1 MHKAFLHNVKKTG
14 KLDIMRTL
22 YFYIVLFC
30 VLFTQSLTAQV
41 SFEASVNKEQVPL
54 NDVVQIEFTMN
65 SDGDNFSPPSFDA
78 FTVVGGPSSSVS
90 YSWINGKK
98 SFKKSF
104 SYLLQPKRKGKI
116 TIGKASIQ
124 IDGETLTTNPITL
137 TVTDAV
143 ERQDPR
149 QRMNQIQQGS
159 LDKVHLVAEVSKS
172 KPFINEPITIVYK
185 LYFNANVGGYRG
197 NEIPTYDKFWTY
209 SVDMPQRPELK
220 QGKYKGELYN
230 YVVLKQDIIM
240 AQEVGKQVIKP
251 LSLTVQVEVPTGRRD
266 FFGFPEYGL
275 VEKDYST
282 QSITIDAQDLPQ
294 KDRPATFSGGV
305 GDFSFKVTPSTQEL
319 KAGEPLNLTVAVSG
333 KGNLNLLTLP
343 TPLAHSALE
352 VYDPQYSEKLTP
364 TAFGLQ
370 GNRTNKYTIIPQYKG
385 EYNIDPMEF
394 SYFDLASKQYK
405 TIKTDTIKIHVLE
418 GPTLPTNKE
427 VAGADSPDDQ
437 EFFQKNKATL
447 TFVDQ
452 QQTTYWNTS
461 LFYFLLF
468 TPLAAIP
475 LFVVG
480 SRLRS
485 ARANDVE
492 GNRLRR
498 NNRLA
503 KKYLGEAKKH
513 MKDKAL
519 FYEALERCLHNF
531 LKAKLQMET
540 SEMSNDNITEILQKK
555 AITTEAIQSFM
566 SLKNACEWARYT
578 PTEQVNI
585 VKDYETAIDVIDQ
598 LEKQFKS

>member
-1 MHKAFLHNVKKTG
+1 MRALYLH
-14 KLDIMRTL
+14 
-22 YFYIVLFC
+22 IVFFC
-30 VLFTQSLTAQV
+30 ILFTPPLFAQV
-41 SFEASVNKEQVPL
+41 SFEASVNKDQVPL
-54 NDVVQIEFTMN
+54 NDVFQIEFTMN
-65 SDGDNFSPPSFDA
+65 SDGDNFAPPSFEA
-78 FTVVGGPSSSVS
+78 FNVVGGPSSSVS
-90 YSWINGKK
+90 YSWINGRK
-98 SFKKSF
+98 SFKKSY
-104 SYLLQPKRKGKI
+104 SYLLQPKKKGKF
-116 TIGKASIQ
+116 TIGKASIH
-124 IDGETLTTNPITL
+124 IEGETHVTNPITI

-149 QRMNQIQQGS
+149 QRMSQMQQGS
-159 LDKVHLVAEVSKS
+159 LDKVHLVAEVSKT
-172 KPFINEPITIVYK
+172 KPFINEPISIVYK

-209 SVDMPQRPELK
+209 NIEVPQRPELK
-220 QGKYKGELYN
+220 QGKYKGEMYN

-275 VEKDYST
+275 VEKEYST

-294 KDRPATFSGGV
+294 KDRPADFSGGV
-305 GDFSFKVTPSTQEL
+305 GDLTFKATPSKQEL
-319 KAGEPLNLTVAVSG
+319 KAGEPLYLTVSVAG
-333 KGNLNLLTLP
+333 KGNLNLVTLP
-343 TPLAHSALE
+343 TPAAHSALE
-352 VYDPQYSEKLTP
+352 IYDPQYSEKLTP
-364 TAFGLQ
+364 TASGLQ

-405 TIKTDTIKIHVLE
+405 TVKTDTIKIHVLD

-427 VAGADSPDDQ
+427 VAGADANDDQ
-437 EFFQKNKATL
+437 DFFQKNKSKL
-447 TFVDQ
+447 TFVEGRE
-452 QQTTYWNTS
+452 TIYWDTS

-468 TPLAAIP
+468 APIVAMP
-475 LFVVG
+475 LFVLV
-480 SRLRS
+480 RRAKLARS
-485 ARANDVE
+485 NDVE

-503 KKYLGEAKKH
+503 KKYLSEAKRQ
-513 MKDKAL
+513 MKDKAR

-540 SEMSNDNITEILQKK
+540 SEMSNDNITDILQEK
-555 AITTEAIQSFM
+555 AITTEAIASFM

-578 PTEQVNI
+578 PTEQVDI
-585 VKDYETAIDVIDQ
+585 AKDYETAIDVIDQ
-598 LEKQFKS
+598 LEKQFKSQ

>member
-1 MHKAFLHNVKKTG
+1 MRSLYLH
-14 KLDIMRTL
+14 
-22 YFYIVLFC
+22 IVFFC
-30 VLFTQSLTAQV
+30 ILFTQPLLAQV

-54 NDVVQIEFTMN
+54 NDVIQIEFTMN
-65 SDGDNFSPPSFDA
+65 SDGDNFSPPSFEA

-90 YSWINGKK
+90 YSWINGRK
-98 SFKKSF
+98 SFKKSYSF
-104 SYLLQPKRKGKI
+104 LLQPKRKGKF

-124 IDGETLTTNPITL
+124 IEGETLTTNPITI

-149 QRMNQIQQGS
+149 QRMNQMQQGS
-159 LDKVHLVAEVSKS
+159 LDKVHLVAEVSKT
-172 KPFINEPITIVYK
+172 KPFINEPISIVYK

-209 SVDMPQRPELK
+209 NIEMPQRPELK

-240 AQEVGKQVIKP
+240 AQEVGKQIIKP

-275 VEKDYST
+275 VEKEYSS

-294 KDRPATFSGGV
+294 KDRPADFSGGV
-305 GDFSFKVTPSTQEL
+305 GEFAFKVTPSKQEL
-319 KAGEPLNLTVAVSG
+319 KAGESLNLTVSVSG
-333 KGNLNLLTLP
+333 KGNLNLVTLP
-343 TPLAHSALE
+343 TPVAHSALE

-364 TAFGLQ
+364 TASGLQ

-405 TIKTDTIKIHVLE
+405 TIKTDTIKINVLD

-427 VAGADSPDDQ
+427 VAGVDSPDDQ
-437 EFFQKNKATL
+437 DFFQKNKAKL
-447 TFVDQ
+447 TFVEHQ
-452 QQTTYWNTS
+452 NSSYWKTS

-468 TPLAAIP
+468 APILAMP
-475 LFVVG
+475 LFVLI
-480 SRLRS
+480 SRAKA

-503 KKYLGEAKKH
+503 KKYLSEAKKQ
-513 MKDKAL
+513 MNDKAL

-540 SEMSNDNITEILQKK
+540 SEMSNDNITEILQEK
-555 AITTEAIQSFM
+555 AITPEAIQSFM

-585 VKDYETAIDVIDQ
+585 AKDYETAIDVIDQ
-598 LEKQFKS
+598 LEKQFKA

>member
-1 MHKAFLHNVKKTG
+1 MRSLYLH
-14 KLDIMRTL
+14 
-22 YFYIVLFC
+22 IVFFC
-30 VLFTQSLTAQV
+30 ILFTQPLLAQV

-54 NDVVQIEFTMN
+54 NDVIQIEFTMN
-65 SDGDNFSPPSFDA
+65 SDGDNFSPPSFEA

-90 YSWINGKK
+90 YSWINGRK
-98 SFKKSF
+98 SFKKSYSF
-104 SYLLQPKRKGKI
+104 LLQPKRKGKF

-124 IDGETLTTNPITL
+124 IEGETLTTNPITI

-149 QRMNQIQQGS
+149 QRMNQMQQGS
-159 LDKVHLVAEVSKS
+159 LDKVHLVAEVSKT
-172 KPFINEPITIVYK
+172 KPFINEPISIVYK

-209 SVDMPQRPELK
+209 NIEMPQRPELK

-240 AQEVGKQVIKP
+240 AQEVGKQIIKP

-275 VEKDYST
+275 VEKEYSS

-294 KDRPATFSGGV
+294 KDRPADFSGGV
-305 GDFSFKVTPSTQEL
+305 GEFAFKVTPSKQEL
-319 KAGEPLNLTVAVSG
+319 KAGESLNLTVSVSG
-333 KGNLNLLTLP
+333 KGNLNLVTLP
-343 TPLAHSALE
+343 TPVAHSALE

-364 TAFGLQ
+364 TASGLQ

-405 TIKTDTIKIHVLE
+405 TIKTDTIKINVLD

-427 VAGADSPDDQ
+427 VAGVDSPDDQ
-437 EFFQKNKATL
+437 DFFQKNKAKL
-447 TFVDQ
+447 TFVEHQ
-452 QQTTYWNTS
+452 KSSYWKTS

-468 TPLAAIP
+468 APILAMP
-475 LFVVG
+475 LFVLI
-480 SRLRS
+480 SRAKA

-503 KKYLGEAKKH
+503 KKYLSEAKKQ
-513 MKDKAL
+513 MNDKAL

-540 SEMSNDNITEILQKK
+540 SEMSNDNITEILQEK
-555 AITTEAIQSFM
+555 AITPEAIQSFM

-585 VKDYETAIDVIDQ
+585 AKDYETAIDVIDQ
-598 LEKQFKS
+598 LEKQFKA